1 MKFKAKP
8 KPLVMLLIVAMV
20 VIQVLFLRPAHIET
34 IEDDPQG
41 MHSSIE
47 NQLETLRQKDEI
59 KYTMEDVHYTSI
71 EGGKR
76 QWEINSAN
84 AIVYDK
90 ANVLVADDMKMK
102 MFENETKHT
111 LIEGDKAL
119 FKVGSKEF
127 DLEGHLKVTFPD
139 DFWIRTEKAHY
150 SGNTQQIS
158 NHDPFYGEA
167 KPQKGELM
175 KMWGTGFEG
184 NKTSPFIYILKDSRV
199 QMKRNGTTELTDVR
213 SDRAYI
219 DRFKKH
225 SIFAMDDPDKFVDS
239 NQGTLFIRAR
249 KQEATYESSQ
259 STLKYLTAIED
270 VQIRETD
277 PKQGGA
283 MKYAT
288 SQRADFETKENK
300 IILSGFPSVYQ
311 EKDTVTGELIT
322 VYRSTNIVEV
332 KEANSFHE
340 GSN

>member
-1 MKFKAKP
+1 MKLSAKP
-8 KPLVMLLIVAMV
+8 KPILMTLIVIMIV
-20 VIQVLFLRPAHIET
+20 LQILFLKPSHIET
-34 IEDDPQG
+34 VEDDPQG
-41 MHSSIE
+41 MYTSIE
-47 NQLETLRQKDEI
+47 NQLQTLKQKDEI

-76 QWEINSAN
+76 QWEINA
-84 AIVYDK
+84 AKALVYDK
-90 ANVLVADDMKMK
+90 ANVLSADEVKMK
-102 MFENETKHT
+102 MFDPTNKNT

-150 SGNTQQIS
+150 SGNTQNVS
-158 NHDPFYGEA
+158 TREPFYGEA

-184 NKTSPFIYILKDSRV
+184 NKSGPDIHILKEARV
-199 QMKRNGTTELTDVR
+199 QMKRAGANEITDVR
-213 SDRAYI
+213 SDRARV
-219 DRFKKH
+219 DRMKK
-225 SIFAMDDPDKFVDS
+225 FAQFTMDDPDKFVES
-239 NQGTLFIRAR
+239 NQGTLFIRSR
-249 KQEATYESSQ
+249 KQDATYDSSK

-277 PKQGGA
+277 KKQGDG

-288 SQRADFETKENK
+288 SQKAEFETVENK

-322 VYRSTNIVEV
+322 VYRNTNIVEV
-332 KEANSFHE
+332 TEANSFHE
-340 GSN
+340 GTE